1 MGRDQEAIPVFEKA
15 LAQLPSLIADCL
27 SDHSNSTEIARRAL
41 QDAQDRLRKYEA
53 GTADPDTERARLQKD
68 YDRLEKSI
76 NGRLASITDPGER
89 VRQKEILQRP
99 LDRMRGDIAGAA
111 AREEYGRL
119 EKEKNQKLAEVTD
132 KKERSRVEKKYRP
145 QMEQLQREI
154 AQHRDL
160 PPETKRSLC
169 VSRYGYEAG
178 EYRRAAAAIT
188 TNIDTSEQVA
198 RTNPSLG
205 SFAMTDRDHYQK
217 RALSLYAI
225 GNSLAAIRDL
235 QTSMALWKKNPDANE
250 FRNYFYRAV
259 ILSDAGDAKGAM
271 DDCRIVLT
279 FKEFDPKFRASYAK
293 TYCTNLIAAPQAG
306 EVSTAVLS
314 RAAGSLDSGSS
325 RTSPQ
330 PPGGSVSDE
339 IERIRNGEH
348 VPFPPIQA
356 IGGTSSS
363 ASPSGIGA
371 FAVKNDT
378 AYTLTVLFSGPTERR
393 AEIRPGASLSI
404 DLLPGSYKVAARVN
418 APDVSPSYG
427 EHVFDRSSSGVTFY
441 IQ

>member
-1 MGRDQEAIPVFEKA
+1 
-15 LAQLPSLIADCL
+15 
-27 SDHSNSTEIARRAL
+27 
-41 QDAQDRLRKYEA
+41 
-53 GTADPDTERARLQKD
+53 
-68 YDRLEKSI
+68 
-76 NGRLASITDPGER
+76 
-89 VRQKEILQRP
+89 
-99 LDRMRGDIAGAA
+99 MRGDIAGAA

-119 EKEKNQKLAEVTD
+119 DKEKSQKLVGVID
-132 KKERSRVEKKYRP
+132 KKERSRVEKTYQPKL
-145 QMEQLQREI
+145 EQLQTEI

-178 EYRRAAAAIT
+178 EYSRAAAAIT

-198 RTNPSLG
+198 RTNPNLG
-205 SFAMTDRDHYQK
+205 SFATTDRDHYQK
-217 RALSLYAI
+217 RALSLYAL

-235 QTSMALWKKNPDANE
+235 QTSMALWKRNPDANE

-279 FKEFDPKFRASYAK
+279 FREFDSKFRASYAK
-293 TYCTNLIAAPQAG
+293 TYCTNLVTASQVG

-314 RAAGSLDSGSS
+314 RAAGVIDSGSS

-330 PPGGSVSDE
+330 PLGGSISDE
-339 IERIRNGEH
+339 IERIRSGEH
-348 VPFPPIQA
+348 ASFPPIQP
-356 IGGTSSS
+356 IGGPSSS

-393 AEIRPGASLSI
+393 VDIAPGASVSI
-404 DLLPGSYKVAARVN
+404 ELLPGSYKVAARVN

-441 IQ
+441 IR